1 MIRVYWKNKIQDAS
15 KVRISPVNTGLL
27 YGESLFES
35 IPVYHGVAFGFK
47 EHLERLKKGCVF
59 LKWPMPKVVE
69 FQKGIRLFHRELGG
83 DFLVRFNLTQEIHKT
98 AGPKDF
104 FTHAPVLYATAR
116 LLRHDPQDPKP
127 LFGKVGISPW
137 QASTREVFPN
147 HFKAAVYMTT
157 RKVFR
162 DHPEWADVLRLD
174 DKGFVVD
181 GGSSTPFWFDGHKIC
196 APPLSLGGLES
207 VTRIK
212 VLNICRQIGVLVVE
226 KPWKPEDAVKKGE
239 VFMAGSGVGVMG
251 VSHINNLKLKN
262 SGAMTDLLWQR
273 YRTEVLKLGRE

>member
-1 MIRVYWKNKIQDAS
+1 MIRIYWKSKIQNAD

-35 IPVYHGVAFGFK
+35 IPVYHGVPYGLK
-47 EHLERLKKGCVF
+47 EHLDRLKKGCAF
-59 LKWPMPKVVE
+59 LKWSMPKVPE
-69 FQKGIRLFHRELGG
+69 FQKAIKLFHKELRG
-83 DFLVRFNLTQEIHKT
+83 DFLIRFNLTQEIYKT

-104 FTHAPVLYATAR
+104 FAHDPVLYATAR
-116 LLRHDPQDPKP
+116 LLRHNPHDPQPQS
-127 LFGKVGISPW
+127 GKVGISPW

-181 GGSSTPFWFDGHKIC
+181 GGSSTPLWFDGTKVC

-207 VTRIK
+207 VTRMK
-212 VLNICRQIGVLVVE
+212 VLNICGQIGMPVVE
-226 KPWKPEDAVKKGE
+226 KAWKPQDALKKGE

-251 VSHINNLKLKN
+251 VSQINGQKLKN
-262 SGAMTDLLWQR
+262 TGVVTDLLWQR
-273 YRTEVLKLGRE
+273 YRYEVLRLK

>member
-1 MIRVYWKNKIQDAS
+1 MVRVYWEKKIQDAS

-35 IPVYHGVAFGFK
+35 IPVYHGMAFGLK
-47 EHLERLKKGCVF
+47 EHLERLEKGCAF
-59 LKWPMPKVVE
+59 LNWHMPKARE
-69 FQKGIRLFHRELGG
+69 FKKAIQLFDKELGV
-83 DFLVRFNLTQEIHKT
+83 DFLIRFNLTQEIHKT

-116 LLRHDPQDPKP
+116 PLRHDPRDANVTV
-127 LFGKVGISPW
+127 GKVGISPW
-137 QASTREVFPN
+137 QASGKLVFPN

-162 DHPEWADVLRLD
+162 EHPEWADVLRLD

-181 GGSSTPFWFDGHKIC
+181 GGSSTPLWFDGRRIC
-196 APPLSLGGLES
+196 AAPLSLGGLES

-212 VLNICRQIGVLVVE
+212 VLNICRQIGMAVVE
-226 KPWKPEDAVKKGE
+226 KAWKPEETLKKGE
-239 VFMAGSGVGVMG
+239 LLMAGSGVGVMG
-251 VSHINNLKLKN
+251 ISHINGQPLKSLR
-262 SGAMTDLLWQR
+262 AVTDLLWQR
-273 YRTEVLKLGRE
+273 YRTEVLKLGKT